1 MTDPTRYRLFARHF
15 LVLLDASKAAVEAG
29 YSPTTA
35 NQAGHKLLKHPAVQR
50 ELEKLR
56 ARQER
61 RLDRK
66 LDHVLDELDNI
77 AFARMSDFAPLLAA
91 DDPLEHLRTMD
102 AEEAAAIES
111 LDVVKWTDKDGN
123 EHSRVKLKLH
133 DK

>member
-35 NQAGHKLLKHPAVQR
+35 KQAGHKLLKHPVVQR

-66 LDHVLDELDNI
+66 LDHVLDEIDKL
-77 AFARMSDFAPLLAA
+77 AFSNMADYSGLLGAK
-91 DDPLEHLRTMD
+91 DPVEYLRTMD
-102 AEEAAAIES
+102 P
-111 LDVVKWTDKDGN
+111 
-123 EHSRVKLKLH
+123 
-133 DK
+133 